1 MTKPTLYAFLHAAW
15 IIALCG
21 LVSCEK
27 AVLDEDNKGD
37 APTAEGNLVLKV
49 SFSGISPMELTRAD
63 DEWPCTK
70 LNFVVYQDG
79 TKVKNVNQTL
89 GESGYGQAAMTLD
102 AGIYQVLVLAHS
114 SKNNPT
120 LSDPAKIQFTNAD
133 GFSDTFYYYGDI
145 KVTDQS
151 QTHDIELERA
161 TAMVH
166 FIINDQMPNTV
177 KSMQFYYTGGSGA
190 LNAKTGLGCVA
201 SKQSVTVDVDPTQE
215 PPYEFCIY
223 TMPREQTASLE
234 MKVTA
239 HKANEDVL
247 KERSFSKIPIERNK
261 ITEYAGSFFSD
272 SQGGEQGNSQQ
283 TFRITA
289 SAEWA
294 DTIHRSY

>member
-1 MTKPTLYAFLHAAW
+1 MTKTTLYAFLHAAW

-27 AVLDEDNKGD
+27 AVLDEDNNNGD
-37 APTAEGNLVLKV
+37 SSAKGNLVLKV
-49 SFSGISPMELTRAD
+49 SFSGVSPMETRAD
-63 DEWPCTK
+63 AEWPCTK

-79 TKVKNVNQTL
+79 TKVKTVNQSL
-89 GESGYGQAAMTLD
+89 GDSGYGQTAMTLD
-102 AGIYQVLVLAHS
+102 AGTYQVLVLAHS
-114 SKNNPT
+114 SNNPT

-145 KVTDQS
+145 EVTEQS

-161 TAMVH
+161 TAMVR
-166 FIINDQMPNTV
+166 FIINDQIPSTV
-177 KSMQFYYTGGSGA
+177 KTMQFYYTGGSGA

-201 SKQSVTVDVDPTQE
+201 SKQSVTVDVDPTQK
-215 PPYEFCIY
+215 PPYEFCLY
-223 TMPREQTASLE
+223 TMPREQTANLE

-239 HKANEDVL
+239 HKANDDVL

-261 ITEYAGSFFSD
+261 VTEYTGSFFSD